1 MLLTSILSAVCALA
15 LSATTVQAQA
25 DTVNLYIINGE
36 KVTDFDGSQLVGKTV
51 SDYKIMTATSS
62 SNGVVTVTNVHNI
75 LTDGRQARSIAM
87 TSSTLGTVGTV
98 NSVTIDDSVVDYS
111 VTGVPSDKM
120 ELYIDGKKST
130 RAELGKIK
138 PDKIAS
144 ITVLKAGSKE
154 AVALTEDETV
164 NVMKVELKKK

>member
-1 MLLTSILSAVCALA
+1 MLLTSILSAICALA
-15 LSATTVQAQA
+15 LSATTVQSQA
-25 DTVNLYIINGE
+25 DIVDLYIINGE
-36 KVTDFDGSQLVGKTV
+36 KVTNFDGSQLVGKTV

-62 SNGVVTVTNVHNI
+62 SNGVVTVTKVHNI
-75 LTDGRQARSIAM
+75 LTDGRQARVISM
-87 TSSTLGTVGTV
+87 TSSATDGANV
-98 NSVTIDDSVVDYS
+98 NSVTVDDSVVDYS

-130 RAELGKIK
+130 RVELGKIK

-154 AVALTEDETV
+154 AVELTEDETV

>member
-62 SNGVVTVTNVHNI
+62 SNGVVTVTKVHNI

-87 TSSTLGTVGTV
+87 TSSTTDGANV

-144 ITVLKAGSKE
+144 IIVLKAGSKE

>member
-62 SNGVVTVTNVHNI
+62 SNGVVTVTKVHNI

-87 TSSTLGTVGTV
+87 TSSATDGANV
-98 NSVTIDDSVVDYS
+98 NSVTVDDSVVDYS

>member
-15 LSATTVQAQA
+15 LSATAVQAQA
-25 DTVNLYIINGE
+25 DTVDLYIINGE
-36 KVTDFDGSQLVGKTV
+36 KVTNFDGSQLVGKTV

-62 SNGVVTVTNVHNI
+62 SNGVVTVTKVHNI
-75 LTDGRQARSIAM
+75 LTDGRQARVIAM
-87 TSSTLGTVGTV
+87 TSSATDGANV
-98 NSVTIDDSVVDYS
+98 NSVTVDDSVVDYS

-130 RAELGKIK
+130 RVELGKIK

-154 AVALTEDETV
+154 AVELTEDETV

>member
-1 MLLTSILSAVCALA
+1 MLLTSILSAICALA

-25 DTVNLYIINGE
+25 DTVDLYIINGE
-36 KVTDFDGSQLVGKTV
+36 KVTNFDGSQLVGKTV

-62 SNGVVTVTNVHNI
+62 SNGVLTVTKVHNI

-87 TSSTLGTVGTV
+87 TSSTTDGANV

-138 PDKIAS
+138 PDRIAS
-144 ITVLKAGSKE
+144 IIVLKAGSKE